1 MSFFRKLFFKK
12 VAGIRD
18 TYVLEE
24 GDIALDEDD
33 GKLYRGDGS
42 TVGGILIQST
52 AGISLTDISSATTA
66 PSGGGALVYNNSNGQ
81 ITYTP
86 PDLSGLGSQNL
97 FSTIASAGQNNI
109 VADGPTDILYIEAGS
124 GISIATD
131 ENTDTLTITA
141 TGGGGGLSNIVEDT
155 TPQLGGDLD
164 LNSNNIT
171 GTGNIPAANLTGV
184 LPALD
189 GSNLTSVQA
198 SSVQVT
204 ESIDDNVTYNVLFSD
219 TAGSGSVQMTPI
231 QDDGGITFNPSN
243 NTL

>member
-131 ENTDTLTITA
+131 ENTDTLTITN
-141 TGGGGGLSNIVEDT
+141 TGGGGGLSNVVEAVSYT
-155 TPQLGGDLD
+155 H
-164 LNSNNIT
+164 
-171 GTGNIPAANLTGV
+171 LT
-184 LPALD
+184 LPTKA
-189 GSNLTSVQA
+189 
-198 SSVQVT
+198 
-204 ESIDDNVTYNVLFSD
+204 
-219 TAGSGSVQMTPI
+219 
-231 QDDGGITFNPSN
+231 
-243 NTL
+243 